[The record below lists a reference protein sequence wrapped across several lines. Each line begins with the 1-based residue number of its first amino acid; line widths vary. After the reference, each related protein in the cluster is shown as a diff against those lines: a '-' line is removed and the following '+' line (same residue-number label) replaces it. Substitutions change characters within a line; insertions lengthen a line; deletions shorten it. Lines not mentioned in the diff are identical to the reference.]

1 MNKTNNVA
9 ILILTGIAAL
19 TIAVGIGRFS
29 YTPILP
35 YMISELNL
43 TTTEAGLIASSNYLG
58 YLLGSLIPIF
68 PQFPKNIRSIFIY
81 SIFISIISLFAMGLT
96 NTFEVFILIRF
107 IHGIFSAFV
116 LILGTSLIVSH
127 VQKKGKIFLG
137 TAHFSGVGLGMALS
151 AIVVSYLGFL
161 NFTWDELWFSIGIL
175 AIMLSFQII
184 KFTPIQKAEVKYN
197 LKSKNKTSLG
207 FSLIT
212 ISYGLYG
219 FGYVAFGTFIST
231 MSRLTPGLEK
241 TEPYVWFVVG
251 VTGIPSV
258 FFWNWFGSKIGND
271 IGLFLANLILGLGV
285 LFSVLINN
293 EFGIFISCI
302 LFGLSFV
309 PITSMCLLEGQERF
323 SGSFIVST
331 AILTFSFSIGQM
343 IGPYFGGV
351 IIDLFNS
358 YSIALT
364 ISSISLFI
372 ASILMI
378 NPTRFLNRNFRDIL

>member
-1 MNKTNNVA
+1 MNKTNNVV

-309 PITSMCLLEGQERF
+309 PITSMCLLEGQKRF

-343 IGPYFGGV
+343 IGPYLSGLLTDYYGSFFLSMIISGIVLIFG
-351 IIDLFNS
+351 
-358 YSIALT
+358 
-364 ISSISLFI
+364 SL
-372 ASILMI
+372 LMI
-378 NPTRFLNRNFRDIL
+378 NPNRFLNI

>member
-58 YLLGSLIPIF
+58 YLLGSFIPIF

-197 LKSKNKTSLG
+197 LKSKNKTRLG

-309 PITSMCLLEGQERF
+309 PITSMCLLEGQKRF

-343 IGPYFGGV
+343 IGPYLSGLLTDYYNSFFFSMIISGIVLIFG
-351 IIDLFNS
+351 
-358 YSIALT
+358 
-364 ISSISLFI
+364 SL
-372 ASILMI
+372 LMI
-378 NPTRFLNRNFRDIL
+378 NPKRFLNI

>member
-197 LKSKNKTSLG
+197 LKSKNKTNLG

-309 PITSMCLLEGQERF
+309 PITSMCLLEGQKRF

-343 IGPYFGGV
+343 IGPYLSGLLTDYYNSFFFSMIISGIVLIFG
-351 IIDLFNS
+351 
-358 YSIALT
+358 
-364 ISSISLFI
+364 SL
-372 ASILMI
+372 LMI
-378 NPTRFLNRNFRDIL
+378 NPNRFLNI

>member
-9 ILILTGIAAL
+9 ILILTGTAAL

-343 IGPYFGGV
+343 IGPYLSGLLTDYYSSFFFSMIISGIVLIFG
-351 IIDLFNS
+351 
-358 YSIALT
+358 
-364 ISSISLFI
+364 SL
-372 ASILMI
+372 LMI
-378 NPTRFLNRNFRDIL
+378 NPKRFLNI

>member
-1 MNKTNNVA
+1 MNKTNNVT

-19 TIAVGIGRFS
+19 TIAIGIGRFS

-35 YMISELNL
+35 YMISELKL
-43 TTTEAGLIASSNYLG
+43 TTTDAGLIASSNYLG

-96 NTFEVFILIRF
+96 NTFEIFILIRF
-107 IHGIFSAFV
+107 IHGVFSAFV

-161 NFTWDELWFSIGIL
+161 NFKWDELWFSIGIL
-175 AIMLSFQII
+175 AIILSFQII

-197 LKSKNKTSLG
+197 LKSKHKTNLG

-241 TEPYVWFVVG
+241 TEPFVWFVVG
-251 VTGIPSV
+251 ITGIPSV

-293 EFGIFISCI
+293 EFGIFLSCI
-302 LFGLSFV
+302 LFGISFV
-309 PITSMCLLEGQERF
+309 PITSMCLLEGQKRF

-343 IGPYFGGV
+343 IGPYLSGLLTDYYGSFFFSMIISGIVLIFG
-351 IIDLFNS
+351 
-358 YSIALT
+358 
-364 ISSISLFI
+364 SL
-372 ASILMI
+372 LMI
-378 NPTRFLNRNFRDIL
+378 NPNRFLNI

>member
-35 YMISELNL
+35 YMISELKL
-43 TTTEAGLIASSNYLG
+43 TTTDAGLIASSNYLG

-96 NTFEVFILIRF
+96 NTFEIFILIRF
-107 IHGIFSAFV
+107 IHGVFSAFV

-309 PITSMCLLEGQERF
+309 PITSMCLLEGQKRF

-343 IGPYFGGV
+343 IGPYLSGLLTDYYNSFFFSMIISGIVLIFG
-351 IIDLFNS
+351 
-358 YSIALT
+358 
-364 ISSISLFI
+364 SL
-372 ASILMI
+372 LMI
-378 NPTRFLNRNFRDIL
+378 NPKRFLNI

>member
-96 NTFEVFILIRF
+96 NTFEVFMLIRF
-107 IHGIFSAFV
+107 IHGVFSAFV

-127 VQKKGKIFLG
+127 VQKKGKLFLG

-197 LKSKNKTSLG
+197 LKSKNKTNLG

-231 MSRLTPGLEK
+231 MSRLTPGLER

-309 PITSMCLLEGQERF
+309 PITSMCLLEGQKRF

-343 IGPYFGGV
+343 IGPYLSGLLTDYYGSFFLSMIISGIVLIFG
-351 IIDLFNS
+351 
-358 YSIALT
+358 
-364 ISSISLFI
+364 SL
-372 ASILMI
+372 LMI
-378 NPTRFLNRNFRDIL
+378 NPKRFLNI

>member
-309 PITSMCLLEGQERF
+309 PITSMCLLEGQKRF

-343 IGPYFGGV
+343 IGPYLSGLLTDYYNSFFFSMILSGIVLIFG
-351 IIDLFNS
+351 
-358 YSIALT
+358 
-364 ISSISLFI
+364 SL
-372 ASILMI
+372 LMI
-378 NPTRFLNRNFRDIL
+378 NPKRFLNI

>member
-309 PITSMCLLEGQERF
+309 PITSMCLLEGQKRF

-343 IGPYFGGV
+343 IGPYLSGLLTDYYNSFFFSMVISGIVLIFG
-351 IIDLFNS
+351 
-358 YSIALT
+358 
-364 ISSISLFI
+364 SL
-372 ASILMI
+372 LMI
-378 NPTRFLNRNFRDIL
+378 NPKRFLNI

>member
-1 MNKTNNVA
+1 MNNTNNVA

-68 PQFPKNIRSIFIY
+68 PQFPKKIRSIFIY

-151 AIVVSYLGFL
+151 AIFVSYLGFL

-197 LKSKNKTSLG
+197 LKSKHKTSLG

-309 PITSMCLLEGQERF
+309 PITSMCLLEGQKRF

-343 IGPYFGGV
+343 IGPYLSGLLTDYYNSFFLSMIISGIVLIFG
-351 IIDLFNS
+351 
-358 YSIALT
+358 
-364 ISSISLFI
+364 SL
-372 ASILMI
+372 LMI
-378 NPTRFLNRNFRDIL
+378 NPKRFLNI

>member
-19 TIAVGIGRFS
+19 TIAIGIGRFS

-35 YMISELNL
+35 YMISELKL
-43 TTTEAGLIASSNYLG
+43 TTTDAGLIASSNYLG

-96 NTFEVFILIRF
+96 NTFEIFILIRF
-107 IHGIFSAFV
+107 IHGVFSAFV

-161 NFTWDELWFSIGIL
+161 NFKWDELWFSIGIL
-175 AIMLSFQII
+175 AIILSFQII

-197 LKSKNKTSLG
+197 LKSKHKTNLG

-241 TEPYVWFVVG
+241 TEPFVWFVVG
-251 VTGIPSV
+251 ITGIPSV

-309 PITSMCLLEGQERF
+309 PITSMCLLEGQKRF

-343 IGPYFGGV
+343 IGPYLSGLLTDYYGSFFFSMIISGIVLIFG
-351 IIDLFNS
+351 
-358 YSIALT
+358 
-364 ISSISLFI
+364 SL
-372 ASILMI
+372 LMI
-378 NPTRFLNRNFRDIL
+378 NPKRFLNI

>member
-309 PITSMCLLEGQERF
+309 PITSMCLLEGQKRF

-343 IGPYFGGV
+343 IGPYLSGLLTDYYGSFFFSMIISGIVLIFG
-351 IIDLFNS
+351 
-358 YSIALT
+358 
-364 ISSISLFI
+364 SL
-372 ASILMI
+372 LMI
-378 NPTRFLNRNFRDIL
+378 NPKRFLNI

>member
-107 IHGIFSAFV
+107 VHGIFSAFV

-309 PITSMCLLEGQERF
+309 PITSMCLLEGQKRF

-343 IGPYFGGV
+343 IGPYLSGLLTDYYGSFFFSMIISGIVLIFG
-351 IIDLFNS
+351 
-358 YSIALT
+358 
-364 ISSISLFI
+364 SL
-372 ASILMI
+372 LMI
-378 NPTRFLNRNFRDIL
+378 NPKRFLNI

>member
-96 NTFEVFILIRF
+96 NTFEIFILIRF
-107 IHGIFSAFV
+107 IHGVFSAFV

-161 NFTWDELWFSIGIL
+161 NFKWDELWFSIGIL
-175 AIMLSFQII
+175 AIILSFQII

-197 LKSKNKTSLG
+197 LKSKHKTNLG

-241 TEPYVWFVVG
+241 TEPFVWFVVG
-251 VTGIPSV
+251 ITGIPSV

-309 PITSMCLLEGQERF
+309 PITSMCLLEGQKRF

-343 IGPYFGGV
+343 IGPYLSGLLTDYYGSFFFSMIISGIVLIFG
-351 IIDLFNS
+351 
-358 YSIALT
+358 
-364 ISSISLFI
+364 SL
-372 ASILMI
+372 LMI
-378 NPTRFLNRNFRDIL
+378 NPKRFLNI

>member
-197 LKSKNKTSLG
+197 LKSKNKTNLG
-207 FSLIT
+207 FSFIT

-309 PITSMCLLEGQERF
+309 PITSMCLLEGQKRF

-343 IGPYFGGV
+343 IGPYLSGLLTDYYNSFFFSMIISGIVLIFG
-351 IIDLFNS
+351 
-358 YSIALT
+358 
-364 ISSISLFI
+364 SL
-372 ASILMI
+372 LMI
-378 NPTRFLNRNFRDIL
+378 NPKRFLNI

>member
-343 IGPYFGGV
+343 IGPYLSGLLTDYFGSFFFSM
-351 IIDLFNS
+351 IISGIVLIFG
-358 YSIALT
+358 
-364 ISSISLFI
+364 SL
-372 ASILMI
+372 LMI
-378 NPTRFLNRNFRDIL
+378 NPNRFLNI

>member
-81 SIFISIISLFAMGLT
+81 SIFISITSLFAMGLT

-309 PITSMCLLEGQERF
+309 PITSMCLLEGQKRF

-343 IGPYFGGV
+343 IGPYLSGLLTDYYNSFFFSMIISGIVLIFG
-351 IIDLFNS
+351 
-358 YSIALT
+358 
-364 ISSISLFI
+364 SL
-372 ASILMI
+372 LMV
-378 NPTRFLNRNFRDIL
+378 NPKRFLNI

>member
-302 LFGLSFV
+302 FFGLSFV
-309 PITSMCLLEGQERF
+309 PITSMCLLEGQKRF

-343 IGPYFGGV
+343 IGPYFSGLLTDYYGSFFFSM
-351 IIDLFNS
+351 IISGIVLIFG
-358 YSIALT
+358 
-364 ISSISLFI
+364 SL
-372 ASILMI
+372 LMI
-378 NPTRFLNRNFRDIL
+378 NPKRFLNI

>member
-197 LKSKNKTSLG
+197 LKSKNKTNLG

-212 ISYGLYG
+212 VSYGLYG

-343 IGPYFGGV
+343 IGPYLSGLLTDYYNSFFFSMIISGIVLIFG
-351 IIDLFNS
+351 
-358 YSIALT
+358 
-364 ISSISLFI
+364 SL
-372 ASILMI
+372 LMI
-378 NPTRFLNRNFRDIL
+378 NPKRFLNI

>member
-197 LKSKNKTSLG
+197 LKSKHKTSLG

-309 PITSMCLLEGQERF
+309 PITSMCLLEGQKRF

-343 IGPYFGGV
+343 IGPYLSGLLTDYYNSFFFSMILSGIVLIFG
-351 IIDLFNS
+351 
-358 YSIALT
+358 
-364 ISSISLFI
+364 SL
-372 ASILMI
+372 LMI
-378 NPTRFLNRNFRDIL
+378 NPKRFLNI

>member
-43 TTTEAGLIASSNYLG
+43 TKTEAGLIASSNYLG

-107 IHGIFSAFV
+107 VHGIFSAFV

-241 TEPYVWFVVG
+241 TEPFVWFVVG
-251 VTGIPSV
+251 ISGIPSV

-343 IGPYFGGV
+343 IGPYLSGLLTDYYNSFFFSMIISGIVLIFG
-351 IIDLFNS
+351 
-358 YSIALT
+358 
-364 ISSISLFI
+364 SL
-372 ASILMI
+372 LMI
-378 NPTRFLNRNFRDIL
+378 NPKRFLNI

>member
-81 SIFISIISLFAMGLT
+81 SIFISITSLFAMGLT

-309 PITSMCLLEGQERF
+309 PITSMCLLEGQKRF

-343 IGPYFGGV
+343 IGPYLSGLLTDYYGSFFFSMIISGIVLIFG
-351 IIDLFNS
+351 
-358 YSIALT
+358 
-364 ISSISLFI
+364 SL
-372 ASILMI
+372 LMI
-378 NPTRFLNRNFRDIL
+378 NPSRFLNI

>member
-309 PITSMCLLEGQERF
+309 PITSMCLLEGQKRF

-343 IGPYFGGV
+343 IGPYLSGLLTDYYDSFFFSMIISGIVLIFG
-351 IIDLFNS
+351 
-358 YSIALT
+358 
-364 ISSISLFI
+364 SL
-372 ASILMI
+372 LMI
-378 NPTRFLNRNFRDIL
+378 NPKRFLNI

>member
-35 YMISELNL
+35 YMISELSL

-68 PQFPKNIRSIFIY
+68 LQFPKNIRSIFIY

-309 PITSMCLLEGQERF
+309 PITSMCLLEGQKRF

-343 IGPYFGGV
+343 IGPYLSGLLTDYYGSFFFSMIISGIILIFGS
-351 IIDLFNS
+351 F
-358 YSIALT
+358 
-364 ISSISLFI
+364 
-372 ASILMI
+372 LMI
-378 NPTRFLNRNFRDIL
+378 NPNRFLNI

>member
-68 PQFPKNIRSIFIY
+68 PQFPKNIRSIFIH

-309 PITSMCLLEGQERF
+309 PITSMCLLEGQKRF

-343 IGPYFGGV
+343 IGPYLSGLLTDYYNSFFFSMIISGIVLIFG
-351 IIDLFNS
+351 
-358 YSIALT
+358 
-364 ISSISLFI
+364 SL
-372 ASILMI
+372 LMI
-378 NPTRFLNRNFRDIL
+378 NPKRFLNI

>member
-309 PITSMCLLEGQERF
+309 LITSMCLLEGQKRF

-343 IGPYFGGV
+343 IGPYLSGLLTDYYNSFFFSMIISGIVLIFG
-351 IIDLFNS
+351 
-358 YSIALT
+358 
-364 ISSISLFI
+364 SL
-372 ASILMI
+372 LMI
-378 NPTRFLNRNFRDIL
+378 NPKRFLNI

>member
-343 IGPYFGGV
+343 IGPYLSGLLTDYYNSFFFSMIISGFVLIFG
-351 IIDLFNS
+351 
-358 YSIALT
+358 
-364 ISSISLFI
+364 SL
-372 ASILMI
+372 LMI
-378 NPTRFLNRNFRDIL
+378 NPKRFLNI

>member
-81 SIFISIISLFAMGLT
+81 SIFISITSLFAMGLT

-309 PITSMCLLEGQERF
+309 PITSMCLLEGQKRF

-343 IGPYFGGV
+343 IGPYLSGLLTDYYNSFFFSMIISGIVLIFG
-351 IIDLFNS
+351 
-358 YSIALT
+358 
-364 ISSISLFI
+364 SL
-372 ASILMI
+372 LMI
-378 NPTRFLNRNFRDIL
+378 NPKRFLNI

>member
-251 VTGIPSV
+251 ITGIPSV

-309 PITSMCLLEGQERF
+309 PITSMCLLEGQKRF

-343 IGPYFGGV
+343 IGPYLSGLLTDYYNSFFFSMIISGIVLIFG
-351 IIDLFNS
+351 
-358 YSIALT
+358 
-364 ISSISLFI
+364 SL
-372 ASILMI
+372 LMI
-378 NPTRFLNRNFRDIL
+378 NPNRFLNI

>member
-309 PITSMCLLEGQERF
+309 PITSMCLLEGQKRF

-343 IGPYFGGV
+343 IGPYLSGLLTDYYGSFFLSMIISGIVLIFG
-351 IIDLFNS
+351 
-358 YSIALT
+358 
-364 ISSISLFI
+364 SL
-372 ASILMI
+372 LMI
-378 NPTRFLNRNFRDIL
+378 NPNRFLNI

>member
-1 MNKTNNVA
+1 MNKTNNVT

-35 YMISELNL
+35 YMISELKL
-43 TTTEAGLIASSNYLG
+43 TTTDAGLIASSNYLG

-96 NTFEVFILIRF
+96 NTFEIFILIRF
-107 IHGIFSAFV
+107 IHGVFSAFV

-309 PITSMCLLEGQERF
+309 PITSMCLLEGQKRF

-343 IGPYFGGV
+343 IGPYLSGLLTDYYNSFFFSMIISGIVLIFG
-351 IIDLFNS
+351 
-358 YSIALT
+358 
-364 ISSISLFI
+364 SL
-372 ASILMI
+372 LMI
-378 NPTRFLNRNFRDIL
+378 NPNRILNI

>member
-161 NFTWDELWFSIGIL
+161 NFTWDQLWFSIGIL

-309 PITSMCLLEGQERF
+309 PITSMCLLEGQKRF

-343 IGPYFGGV
+343 IGPYLSGLLTDYYNSFFFSMIISGIVLIFG
-351 IIDLFNS
+351 
-358 YSIALT
+358 
-364 ISSISLFI
+364 SL
-372 ASILMI
+372 LMI
-378 NPTRFLNRNFRDIL
+378 NPKRFLNI

>member
-81 SIFISIISLFAMGLT
+81 SIFISITSLFAMGLT

-175 AIMLSFQII
+175 AIILSFQII

-309 PITSMCLLEGQERF
+309 PITSMCLLEGQKRF

-343 IGPYFGGV
+343 IGPYLSGLLTDYYGSFFFSMIISGIVLIFG
-351 IIDLFNS
+351 
-358 YSIALT
+358 
-364 ISSISLFI
+364 SL
-372 ASILMI
+372 LMI
-378 NPTRFLNRNFRDIL
+378 NPKRFLNI

>member
-343 IGPYFGGV
+343 IGPYLSGLLTDYYGSFFFSMIISGIVLIFGS
-351 IIDLFNS
+351 F
-358 YSIALT
+358 
-364 ISSISLFI
+364 
-372 ASILMI
+372 LMI
-378 NPTRFLNRNFRDIL
+378 NPKRFLNI

>member
-107 IHGIFSAFV
+107 IHGVFSAFV

-343 IGPYFGGV
+343 IGPYLSGLLTDYYNSFFFSMLISGIVLIFG
-351 IIDLFNS
+351 
-358 YSIALT
+358 
-364 ISSISLFI
+364 SL
-372 ASILMI
+372 LMI
-378 NPTRFLNRNFRDIL
+378 NPNRFLNI

>member
-184 KFTPIQKAEVKYN
+184 KFTPLQKAEVKYN

-343 IGPYFGGV
+343 IGPYLSGLLTDYYNSFFFSMIISGIVLIFG
-351 IIDLFNS
+351 
-358 YSIALT
+358 
-364 ISSISLFI
+364 SL
-372 ASILMI
+372 LMI
-378 NPTRFLNRNFRDIL
+378 NPKRFLNI

>member
-161 NFTWDELWFSIGIL
+161 NFKWDELWFSIGIL
-175 AIMLSFQII
+175 AIILSFQII

-309 PITSMCLLEGQERF
+309 PITSMCLLEGQKRF

-343 IGPYFGGV
+343 IGPYLSGLLTDYYNSFFFSMIISGIVLIFG
-351 IIDLFNS
+351 
-358 YSIALT
+358 
-364 ISSISLFI
+364 SL
-372 ASILMI
+372 LMI
-378 NPTRFLNRNFRDIL
+378 NPKRFLNI

>member
-81 SIFISIISLFAMGLT
+81 SIFISITSLFAMGLT

-127 VQKKGKIFLG
+127 VQKRGKIFLG

-309 PITSMCLLEGQERF
+309 PITSMCLLEGQKRF

-343 IGPYFGGV
+343 IGPYLSGLLTDYYNSFFFSMIISGIVLIFG
-351 IIDLFNS
+351 
-358 YSIALT
+358 
-364 ISSISLFI
+364 SL
-372 ASILMI
+372 LMI
-378 NPTRFLNRNFRDIL
+378 NPKRFLNI

>member
-107 IHGIFSAFV
+107 VHGIFSAFV

-184 KFTPIQKAEVKYN
+184 KFTPIQKAELKYN
-197 LKSKNKTSLG
+197 LNSKNKTSLG

-241 TEPYVWFVVG
+241 TEPYVWFV
-251 VTGIPSV
+251 
-258 FFWNWFGSKIGND
+258 
-271 IGLFLANLILGLGV
+271 A
-285 LFSVLINN
+285 
-293 EFGIFISCI
+293 
-302 LFGLSFV
+302 
-309 PITSMCLLEGQERF
+309 
-323 SGSFIVST
+323 VSYT
-331 AILTFSFSIGQM
+331 HLT
-343 IGPYFGGV
+343 
-351 IIDLFNS
+351 L
-358 YSIALT
+358 
-364 ISSISLFI
+364 
-372 ASILMI
+372 
-378 NPTRFLNRNFRDIL
+378 PTTEYV